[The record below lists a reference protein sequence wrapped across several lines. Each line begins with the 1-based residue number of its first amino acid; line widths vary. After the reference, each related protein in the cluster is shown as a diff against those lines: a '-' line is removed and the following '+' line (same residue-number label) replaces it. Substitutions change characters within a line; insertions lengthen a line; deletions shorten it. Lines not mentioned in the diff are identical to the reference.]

1 MKEIIDDRL
10 RRLTAQ
16 SADTIGKLHE
26 LTLNIHNEELAQTV
40 QDILDRLASPF
51 TFVIVGEVKAGKSSF
66 INALLDTDREI
77 CKVAAHPMT
86 DTIQQIVYG
95 AEESVT
101 DINEYI
107 KKITQP
113 EEILKEISIV
123 DTPGT
128 NSIVDHHQEITE
140 RYIPYSDLIVF
151 VFEAKNPYR
160 QSSWQFFDY
169 INDEWRR
176 KIIFVLQQK
185 DLLNEAD
192 LATNYEGVQKYA
204 REKGIEDP
212 LVFAVSAKQ
221 EQQGLKENSGF
232 KPVRQYISDNITGG
246 KAPYLKI
253 SNNVATASTINTKIS
268 HSLDLRQQQWEYDNA
283 FRDEIRQTLDTQE
296 GKTAKQIDVL
306 IENLVATYDRI
317 TSQKAAELEEGL
329 GFVSV
334 MKRSIGS
341 VFGSQ
346 QSLKTWLDEQA
357 KDFEYKLNS
366 SLKDK
371 LTNGIIDVADNI
383 QTMGKLVH
391 AKIRDSKTI
400 LEDSD
405 EIFADIAE
413 KRANVLKDLQ
423 SSFADFMNNS
433 ENFYD
438 EKMASESGKVAP
450 NIAAGSGIAVVGVIL
465 ATVTNGAVFDI
476 TGGILTTIGV
486 LFAGAT
492 LGLKRRKILNGF
504 KSEIAEG
511 RKKLEW
517 EVAEKLKGYTQR
529 IKSKIDDNFYQL
541 DLLLNHEE
549 KTLQQ
554 LGDQKK
560 IIDTELTKIEE
571 QLTK

>member
-1 MKEIIDDRL
+1 MKEILDHKL
-10 RRLTAQ
+10 QALATS
-16 SADTIGKLHE
+16 SADTISKLHR
-26 LTLNIHNEELAQTV
+26 LTTDIRNEELSQTV
-40 QDILDRLASPF
+40 QDILDRLESPF

-66 INALLDTDREI
+66 INALLDTDKEI

-95 AEESVT
+95 DTETVT
-101 DINEYI
+101 DVNEYI

-113 EEILKEISIV
+113 EEILREISIV

-140 RYIPYSDLIVF
+140 RFIPYSDLIVF

-160 QSSWQFFDY
+160 QSSWQFFDF
-169 INDEWRR
+169 INEEWRR

-204 REKGIEDP
+204 REKGIADP
-212 LVFAVSAKQ
+212 IVFAVSAKQ
-221 EQQGLKENSGF
+221 EQEGQKAESGF
-232 KPVRQYISDNITGG
+232 VGIRSYIADNITGG

-253 SNNVATASTINTKIS
+253 GNNLATAATINDKIS
-268 HSLDLRQQQWEYDNA
+268 HSLSLRRKQWEYDTS
-283 FRDEIRQTLDTQE
+283 FRDEIRLTLDNQE
-296 GKTAKQIDVL
+296 HKTAKQIDVL
-306 IENLVATYDRI
+306 TENLLATYDRI
-317 TSQKAAELEEGL
+317 TAAKAIELEEGL
-329 GFVSV
+329 GFTAVV
-334 MKRSIGS
+334 KRSFGS

-346 QSLKTWLDEQA
+346 QPLKAWLDGQA
-357 KDFEYKLNS
+357 KDFEYKLNA
-366 SLKDK
+366 SLKEK

-423 SSFADFMNNS
+423 QSFADFMSNS

-438 EKMASESGKVAP
+438 EKLASESGKMAP
-450 NIAAGSGIAVVGVIL
+450 NMAAGSGIAVVGVIL

-476 TGGILTTIGV
+476 TGGILTTVGV

-504 KSEIAEG
+504 KNEIANG
-511 RKKLEW
+511 RKKIEW

-529 IKSKIDDNFYQL
+529 IKAKIDDNFYQL
-541 DLLLNHEE
+541 DLLLKHE
-549 KTLQQ
+549 KKVLDSLQT
-554 LGDQKK
+554 QKEE
-560 IIDTELTKIEE
+560 IDTELESLQQK
-571 QLTK
+571 LS